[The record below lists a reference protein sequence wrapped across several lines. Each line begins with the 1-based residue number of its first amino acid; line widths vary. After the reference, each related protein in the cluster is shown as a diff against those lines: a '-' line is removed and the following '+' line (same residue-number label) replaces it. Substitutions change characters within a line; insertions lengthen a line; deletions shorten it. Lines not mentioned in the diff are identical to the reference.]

1 MGASVDQRVKF
12 RHLQCFLEIARQQS
26 VVKAAAALS
35 VTQPAVSKTIR
46 ELEDLLGVAL
56 FERRGRG
63 VVLTRFG
70 EVFLRYAGASVTA
83 LRQGIDSITQARA
96 RGGMAIKI
104 GALPTVATTV
114 MPLAVQL
121 FKQENIGTVV
131 RVVTGQNSV
140 MLSQLRTGD
149 LDLVV
154 GRLADPELMTGLSF
168 EHLYSERVSLAVRPG
183 HPLLG
188 MNPFDLTSIGR
199 YTVLMPTEGS
209 IIRPLV
215 DRFLITN
222 GIASLPDQIETVS
235 MAFGRRYT
243 RTSDAVWIISRGVIL
258 EDLAEGVLAE
268 LPVDTE
274 TTTGPVGLTTRADI
288 PPSLPAVMLMQTIR
302 EAAADRER
310 IMSAGARDRAQ
321 VPETAEPA
329 RAARHRRR

>member
-1 MGASVDQRVKF
+1 MSVDQRVKF

-35 VTQPAVSKTIR
+35 VTQPAVSKTMR
-46 ELEDLLGVAL
+46 ELKEVLGVDL

-83 LRQGIDSITQARA
+83 LRQGVDSITQARTK
-96 RGGMAIKI
+96 GGASIKV
-104 GALPTVATTV
+104 GALPTVSAQV
-114 MPLAVQL
+114 IPQAVHL
-121 FKQENIGTVV
+121 FKQDDVGTLV
-131 RVVTGQNSV
+131 RVVTGENSV
-140 MLSQLRTGD
+140 LLSQLRTGD

-168 EHLYSERVSLAVRPG
+168 EHLYSERVAFVVRPG
-183 HPLLG
+183 HPLLKTK
-188 MNPFDLTSIGR
+188 PFNLAKISG
-199 YTVLMPTEGS
+199 YTILMPTEGS

-215 DRFLITN
+215 DRFLIAH

-243 RTSDAVWIISRGVIL
+243 RMTDAVWLISRGVVA
-258 EDLAEGVLAE
+258 EDLTDGVLAE
-268 LPVDTE
+268 LPVATE

-302 EAAADRER
+302 AAAKQK
-310 IMSAGARDRAQ
+310 AA
-321 VPETAEPA
+321 AE
-329 RAARHRRR
+329 

>member
-1 MGASVDQRVKF
+1 MSVDQRVKF

-46 ELEDLLGVAL
+46 ELEELLGVAL

-63 VVLTRFG
+63 IALTRFG

-83 LRQGIDSITQARA
+83 LRQGVDSITQARTK
-96 RGGMAIKI
+96 GGMAIKV
-104 GALPTVATTV
+104 GALPTVSTRV
-114 MPLAVQL
+114 MPQAVHL
-121 FKQENIGTVV
+121 FKQDNTGTVV
-131 RVVTGQNSV
+131 RVVTGENSV
-140 MLSQLRTGD
+140 LLSQLRTGD

-168 EHLYSERVSLAVRPG
+168 EHLYSERVSFIVRPG
-183 HPLLG
+183 HPLLKAK
-188 MNPFDLTSIGR
+188 PFNLAKLAG
-199 YTVLMPTEGS
+199 YTVLLPTEGS

-215 DRFLITN
+215 DRFLIAH

-243 RTSDAVWIISRGVIL
+243 RMTDAVWLISRGVVA
-258 EDLAEGVLAE
+258 EDLEEGVLAE
-268 LPVDTE
+268 LPIATDA
-274 TTTGPVGLTTRADI
+274 TTGPVGLTTRADI

-302 EAAADRER
+302 EAARQKDL
-310 IMSAGARDRAQ
+310 
-321 VPETAEPA
+321 
-329 RAARHRRR
+329 AA

>member
-1 MGASVDQRVKF
+1 MAMSLDQRVKF

-46 ELEDLLGVAL
+46 ELEELLGVAL

-63 VVLTRFG
+63 IALTRFG

-83 LRQGIDSITQARA
+83 LRQGVDSITQARTK
-96 RGGMAIKI
+96 GGMTIKV
-104 GALPTVATTV
+104 GALPTVSTRV
-114 MPLAVQL
+114 MPRAVHL
-121 FKQENIGTVV
+121 FKQDNIGTVV
-131 RVVTGQNSV
+131 RVVTGENSV
-140 MLSQLRTGD
+140 LLSQLRTGD

-168 EHLYSERVSLAVRPG
+168 EHLYSERVSFIVRPG
-183 HPLLG
+183 HPLL
-188 MNPFDLTSIGR
+188 NAKPFNLAKLAGF
-199 YTVLMPTEGS
+199 TVLLPTEGS

-215 DRFLITN
+215 DRFLIAH

-243 RTSDAVWIISRGVIL
+243 RMTDAVWLISRGVVA
-258 EDLAEGVLAE
+258 EDLEEGVLAE
-268 LPVDTE
+268 LPIATE
-274 TTTGPVGLTTRADI
+274 ATTGPVGLTTRADI

-302 EAAADRER
+302 EAARQKDL
-310 IMSAGARDRAQ
+310 
-321 VPETAEPA
+321 
-329 RAARHRRR
+329 AA